1 MASPLECLPP
11 ASLTPSGLL
20 ELDAK
25 DGEVELIRRSGM
37 ELRSEQVIGDCAPN
51 RWKGRDVDLICTV
64 TTHRLVFQTQTSS
77 NSEAAKFLHLSNLHQ
92 AEKIGG
98 ATFRSWNASYK
109 LLLNTYA
116 LGELILVFRGS
127 SPQKD
132 RDDFLGL
139 MEKAL
144 QRRAWEAAA
153 RAQERQKTSQ
163 AVTVTK
169 RKVGVDAI
177 MAKSALRHKEAA
189 RLAEEAL
196 GGDAEQLLQEAAEL
210 VSVIQKY
217 VATLQKSKSSGDD
230 QDDDAK
236 QLASM
241 LSDMGITS
249 ALTKQDMGGAKNNK
263 DEYHTLI
270 ARQLADFLV
279 PKLKKTGGILTLT
292 DVFCLFNRARGTNL
306 ISPEDLVQA
315 MKLTRELNLQVQ
327 LREFPSGITVVQL
340 DSWDDEQMATTLVDL
355 CNIHKC
361 VTSLDTSRALHTS
374 PLLAQ
379 EHLLSAE
386 RAGYL
391 CRDTTLETIRFYP
404 NRFNEFV
411 WPQ

>member
-1 MASPLECLPP
+1 MASPLDCLPP

-25 DGEVELIRRSGM
+25 DGEVELMRRSGM

-51 RWKGRDVDLICTV
+51 MWEGRDVDLICTL
-64 TTHRLVFQTQTSS
+64 TTHRLVFQTASS
-77 NSEAAKFLHLSNLHQ
+77 EAKFLHLSNLHQ
-92 AEKIGG
+92 AEKTGG

-132 RDDFLGL
+132 RDDLLGL
-139 MEKAL
+139 LEKAL

-153 RAQERQKTSQ
+153 RAEERQKTSQ
-163 AVTVTK
+163 AVTVSK

-189 RLAEEAL
+189 RIADEAL
-196 GGDAEQLLQEAAEL
+196 SGDAEQLLQEAAEL
-210 VSVIQKY
+210 VTVIQKY
-217 VATLQKSKSSGDD
+217 VATLQKSSGDD
-230 QDDDAK
+230 QDDEAK
-236 QLASM
+236 QILASM

-249 ALTKQDMGGAKNNK
+249 ALTKHDIHMRGANK
-263 DEYHTLI
+263 DEYHILI

-279 PKLKKTGGILTLT
+279 PKLEKTGGILTLT

-315 MKLTRELNLQVQ
+315 LKLTRELNLLIQ

-340 DSWDDEQMATTLVDL
+340 DSWDDEKMATKLVDL
-355 CNIHKC
+355 CNIHRC

-391 CRDTTLETIRFYP
+391 CRDTTLETTRFYP

>member
-1 MASPLECLPP
+1 MASPLDCLPP
-11 ASLTPSGLL
+11 AALTPSGLL

-25 DGEVELIRRSGM
+25 DGEVELMRRSGM
-37 ELRSEQVIGDCAPN
+37 ELRSEQVIGDCDPN
-51 RWKGRDVDLICTV
+51 RWEARDVDLICTM
-64 TTHRLVFQTQTSS
+64 TTHRMVFQTTSS
-77 NSEAAKFLHLSNLHQ
+77 ETKFLHLSNLHQ
-92 AEKIGG
+92 AEKTGG

-132 RDDFLGL
+132 RDDFLEL
-139 MEKAL
+139 LEKAL

-153 RAQERQKTSQ
+153 RAQERKKTSQ
-163 AVTVTK
+163 AAAVSK

-189 RLAEEAL
+189 RIAEEAL
-196 GGDAEQLLQEAAEL
+196 SGDAEQLLQEAAEL
-210 VSVIQKY
+210 VTVIQKY
-217 VATLQKSKSSGDD
+217 VATLQKSNGDD

-249 ALTKQDMGGAKNNK
+249 ALTKHDMRGANK

-279 PKLKKTGGILTLT
+279 PKLEKTGGTLTLT

-315 MKLTRELNLQVQ
+315 LKLTRELNLQVQ
-327 LREFPSGITVVQL
+327 WREFPSGITVVQL
-340 DSWDDEQMATTLVDL
+340 DSWDDEQMATKLVDL

-391 CRDTTLETIRFYP
+391 CRDTTLETTRFYP